1 MLLTGSMFS
10 SIELLLKSRLVG
22 TPAERFGKRL
32 RWLLGAGH
40 RLRHPELWE
49 LYLEELRL
57 PLILRKLLTDSS
69 CGVDVG
75 SHLGSFLSLLT
86 TIAPNGRHIAF
97 EPIISKSNS
106 IKKRFPQAEVFSF
119 AVGREAGS
127 ARFEEDL
134 AQSGYSG
141 LQQRPRSS
149 AQISAYDVKTCTLD
163 DILSDKGRID
173 LIKLDVE
180 GGELAA
186 LEGAR
191 RIIQAWHPSLIFECG
206 SEYFLHAN
214 KLDRRHLYDLI
225 VDEFDYDIFCFG
237 DFLFNKGNMAFDEFR
252 KCGLYPFRAFNFI
265 GLPKDR

>member
-1 MLLTGSMFS
+1 MFS

-22 TPAERFGKRL
+22 TPAEKFGKQM
-32 RWLLGAGH
+32 RWLLGAG
-40 RLRHPELWE
+40 RRIRYPELWE

-57 PLILRKLLTDSS
+57 PLVLRKLLADSS

-97 EPIISKSNS
+97 EPITSKSNS
-106 IKKRFPQAEVFSF
+106 IRKRFPKAEVFTL
-119 AVGREAGS
+119 AVGRESGT

-141 LQQRPRSS
+141 LQQRPRLS

-191 RIIQAWHPSLIFECG
+191 KIIQTWHPSLIFECG

-265 GLPKDR
+265 GLPKVIAALPR